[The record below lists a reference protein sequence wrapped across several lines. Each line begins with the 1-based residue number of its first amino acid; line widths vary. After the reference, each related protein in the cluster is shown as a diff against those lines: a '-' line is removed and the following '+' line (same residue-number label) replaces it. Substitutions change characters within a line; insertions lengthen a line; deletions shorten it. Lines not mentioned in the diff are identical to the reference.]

1 MFNPL
6 VDDLSQLSDDEVQ
19 QKITDLTRKYWQS
32 KNPHIQSQIVVILDM
47 LKQEQQTR
55 QAKKYQDHKDS
66 DDPDLDN
73 LINVN

>member
-6 VDDLSQLSDDEVQ
+6 IDDLSQLSDDEVQ

-55 QAKKYQDHKDS
+55 QAKKYQENKDS

-73 LINVN
+73 LININ